1 MKTDILENET
11 LEDLQCRGLR
21 LIQKKDGFRFG
32 TDAVLLADFA
42 RNIRSK
48 NTLDLCTGTGI
59 VPILL
64 SAKTKAESITGIEI
78 LKESFCL
85 AKRNAELNGLTDKV
99 NFINDDI
106 KNWKNHFENGR
117 ADVVT
122 CNPPYMKVGAG
133 FKNPHDLKAVARH
146 EIMANLDDITNV
158 AASLLKFG
166 GYFYIV
172 HRADRLCDVLCSMRG
187 AKLEPKR
194 LALVHPDPKRSAS
207 LILVE
212 GMKGAA
218 PSLKME
224 TPIYANWEAEN

>member
-1 MKTDILENET
+1 MERID
-11 LEDLQCRGLR
+11 DLGINNLK
-21 LIQKKDGFRFG
+21 LIQDTDLFCFG
-32 TDAVLLADFA
+32 TDSVLLTDFVRVKKGA
-42 RNIRSK
+42 RIV
-48 NTLDLCTGTGI
+48 DLCTGNGI
-59 VPILL
+59 IPILL

-158 AASLLKFG
+158 AASVLKFG

-224 TPIYANWEAEN
+224 PPIYANWEAEN

>member
-1 MKTDILENET
+1 MERID
-11 LEDLQCRGLR
+11 DLGINNLK
-21 LIQKKDGFRFG
+21 LIQDTDLFCFG
-32 TDAVLLADFA
+32 TDSVLLTDFVRVKKGA
-42 RNIRSK
+42 RIV
-48 NTLDLCTGTGI
+48 DLCTGNGI
-59 VPILL
+59 IPILL

-85 AKRNAELNGLTDKV
+85 AKRNAELNVLTDKV

-158 AASLLKFG
+158 AASVLKFG

-224 TPIYANWEAEN
+224 PPIYANWEAEN

>member
-1 MKTDILENET
+1 MERID
-11 LEDLQCRGLR
+11 DLGINNLK
-21 LIQKKDGFRFG
+21 LIQDTDLFCFG
-32 TDAVLLADFA
+32 TDSVLLTDFVRVKKGA
-42 RNIRSK
+42 RIV
-48 NTLDLCTGTGI
+48 DLCTGNGI
-59 VPILL
+59 IPILL

-158 AASLLKFG
+158 ASSLLKFG

>member
-1 MKTDILENET
+1 MERID
-11 LEDLQCRGLR
+11 DLGINNLK
-21 LIQKKDGFRFG
+21 LIQDTDLFCFG
-32 TDAVLLADFA
+32 TDSVLLTDFVRVKKGA
-42 RNIRSK
+42 RIV
-48 NTLDLCTGTGI
+48 DLCTGNGI
-59 VPILL
+59 IPILL

>member
-1 MKTDILENET
+1 MERID
-11 LEDLQCRGLR
+11 DLGINNLK
-21 LIQKKDGFRFG
+21 LIQDTDLFCFG
-32 TDAVLLADFA
+32 TDSVLLTDFVRVKKGA
-42 RNIRSK
+42 RIV
-48 NTLDLCTGTGI
+48 DLCTGNGI
-59 VPILL
+59 IPILL

-78 LKESFCL
+78 LKESFSL